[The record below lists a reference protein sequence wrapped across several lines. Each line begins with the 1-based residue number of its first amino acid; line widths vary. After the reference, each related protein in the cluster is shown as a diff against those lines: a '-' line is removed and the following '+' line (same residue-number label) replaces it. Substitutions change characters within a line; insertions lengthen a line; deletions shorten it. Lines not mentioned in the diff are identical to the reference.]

1 MHSGQLP
8 LNTWIVVE
16 NNYSIDGAEL
26 VSQHETQREAETE
39 RDRRNHGVNRSRY
52 AACLIVE
59 PVAERMGGQRSPA
72 SAALPESFWIH
83 RSPSATSSSFP
94 RTGALLLQMLS
105 GYLAAIRPRR

>member
-52 AACLIVE
+52 AAWLIVE

-72 SAALPESFWIH
+72 SAARSESIWQH
-83 RSPSATSSSFP
+83 RSPRAMPSSFP
-94 RTGALLLQMLS
+94 RTGALLLQLLS
-105 GYLAAIRPRR
+105 RHLAAIRPHR